1 MKHCIKVSEEKD
13 GGGFRAYWE
22 NGVFLGDIEADVD
35 GFYKWW
41 PAKNG
46 GYFDEWLLLCMYNTL
61 KGMNKKWQETIDN
74 DPVLGLRNDDVQ
86 QRESI

>member
-1 MKHCIKVSEEKD
+1 MIKIEEKD
-13 GGGFRAYWE
+13 GGAEYKAYWE
-22 NGVFLGDIEADVD
+22 NGVYVGDLVQDVD

-41 PAKNG
+41 PTKGNG
-46 GYFDEWLLLCMYNTL
+46 YIDEWFLLCMYQRL
-61 KGMNKKWQETIDN
+61 KEMNKKWQEAIDN